1 MQVDQLAANE
11 QVVREITNH
20 LMQAFEQFVND
31 HPDDYVDYVDALMAA
46 HNFHVVM
53 VLDIEQRV
61 KANPERQ
68 LFLRRM
74 AIDTFK
80 QGLERRE

>member
-1 MQVDQLAANE
+1 MDHLTANE

-20 LMQAFEQFVND
+20 LMRAFQQFIND
-31 HPDDYVDYVDALMAA
+31 HPDDYVDYVDAFMAA
-46 HNFHVVM
+46 HNFHVAM
-53 VLDIEQRV
+53 VLDLEERTD
-61 KANPERQ
+61 ANNDRK
-68 LFLRRM
+68 LFLRKM